1 MRLLTKL
8 IILMLFS
15 SSFFAQEWKETLA
28 LAREKYRSK
37 EYPMAYELY
46 SKVASS
52 APKEVNIAPE
62 FAQAAYKAKDYEN
75 AMKNYLALNK
85 KNPKNKSAVQHNLG
99 NSFFQQKEYS
109 KAIESYKKALRLNPN
124 DQATRYN
131 LALALS
137 KKNDHKKKPKQ
148 NNSKKNQPQTQNSPP
163 APKNEQPKNRP
174 SESPQPN
181 QNQSIKKDQTDRM
194 LDDLMKQE
202 MNTKKNKNKAN
213 TSPNNST
220 YGKDW

>member
-1 MRLLTKL
+1 
-8 IILMLFS
+8 
-15 SSFFAQEWKETLA
+15 
-28 LAREKYRSK
+28 
-37 EYPMAYELY
+37 
-46 SKVASS
+46 
-52 APKEVNIAPE
+52 
-62 FAQAAYKAKDYEN
+62 
-75 AMKNYLALNK
+75 
-85 KNPKNKSAVQHNLG
+85 LG

-148 NNSKKNQPQTQNSPP
+148 NNSKQNQPQPQNPPP
-163 APKNEQPKNRP
+163 ASKKEQKKNQP